1 LRSSLALLLLAA
13 PLLAEVP
20 TAEELTKWREAYLYK
35 PSPFEAKEEA
45 VESDEKVILTKVTFP
60 SPVASPDERNNTVEG
75 WLFAPVKDTDRGIVL
90 CPVWKEKKLSAERPV
105 ARILAKKGFKVL
117 VLALAY
123 QYDRGP
129 EDQFPGQ
136 WTMSSDLDRTERVF
150 AQSVQDLSR
159 AGEWLRTKRG
169 VTEGKLGIAGLS
181 LGGAFASIA
190 YCLDP
195 QWKAAVLMLAG
206 GDVATMLWS
215 DNEDLEYVK
224 RELRDYRHF
233 DLEKLRERVRPFD
246 PLTWATKDR
255 GKAVFMM
262 NADQDDVVTPAASAK
277 LWEAYG
283 EPKRRMLTGTHTTA
297 GATLAIVGLDDVVVH
312 FDTHLR

>member
-1 LRSSLALLLLAA
+1 MRSSLLSLVLAA
-13 PLLAEVP
+13 PLLAEAP
-20 TAEELTKWREAYLYK
+20 SAEELAKWREAYTYK
-35 PSPFEAKEEA
+35 PAPFEAKEEP
-45 VESDEKVILTKVTFP
+45 VEADEKLVTTKVTFP
-60 SPVASPDERNNTVEG
+60 SPVTSPDERNNTVEG
-75 WLFAPVKDTDRGIVL
+75 WLFAPVADTDRGIVL
-90 CPVWKEKKLSAERPV
+90 CPVWKEKKLSAERTV
-105 ARILAKKGFKVL
+105 ARLIAKKGFKVL
-117 VLALAY
+117 VLAMAY

-129 EDQFPGQ
+129 EEFFPGQ

-159 AGEWLRTKRG
+159 AGEWMRTKKG
-169 VTEGKLGIAGLS
+169 VAEGKLGITGLS

-206 GDVATMLWS
+206 GDVASMLWS
-215 DNEDLEYVK
+215 DDDDIEYVK
-224 RELRDYRHF
+224 RELRDYQHY

-255 GKAVFMM
+255 GKAVFML
-262 NADQDDVVTPAASAK
+262 NADRDDVVTPEASAK

-283 EPKRRMLTGTHTTA
+283 EPKRRMLTGTHKTA
-297 GATLAIVGLDDVVVH
+297 GATLSLVGLDDVILH
-312 FDTHLR
+312 FDTHLK